1 MDIDKS
7 INKLYDK
14 SGLMQ
19 RYGDQ
24 VWISI
29 LLIFAFGVIFTY
41 ISVLNHMQKV
51 KKNWATERCNPFI
64 MPIAG
69 WINNT
74 DKANESDAQYTINNF
89 EFCLGNIITNFF
101 HYISDGLK
109 NVVSGLE
116 DIFKDIGIILSGII
130 NFLMSII
137 SGILKLIENLWNLIL
152 QGYVASE
159 QGLNSVRDSVSRLMG
174 TLIVVMYTQI
184 LSFRLSIMW
193 MITTPIFMLFTT
205 ILSVLIELLL
215 WCVSHQLY
223 VMWQWTTF
231 AFCITG
237 ISIASLGTGIAV
249 FLSWLA
255 ANGTAL
261 AASLNAMG
269 ATFMGMIPGELFIPF
284 VGEAMAAG
292 SLSAGISSFISGIAA
307 ILAAIISGIGA
318 LASAIAAGIGIAQT
332 VASCIIS
339 ITSVIYGIIKT
350 LFLITSVAGL
360 MVMLYILYLCWAFV
374 KQTLGQMNV
383 PGQGIPGLSF

>member
-29 LLIFAFGVIFTY
+29 LLIFVFGVIFTY
-41 ISVLNHMQKV
+41 INVLNHMQKV

-74 DKANESDAQYTINNF
+74 DKANENDAKYTINNF

-101 HYISDGLK
+101 HYVADGFK

-130 NFLMSII
+130 NFLMSLI
-137 SGILKLIENLWNLIL
+137 SGILKLIENLWNLLL

-159 QGLNSVRDSVSRLMG
+159 IGLNSVRDSVSRLMG

-184 LSFRLSIMW
+184 L
-193 MITTPIFMLFTT
+193 
-205 ILSVLIELLL
+205 
-215 WCVSHQLY
+215 
-223 VMWQWTTF
+223 
-231 AFCITG
+231 
-237 ISIASLGTGIAV
+237 
-249 FLSWLA
+249 
-255 ANGTAL
+255 
-261 AASLNAMG
+261 
-269 ATFMGMIPGELFIPF
+269 
-284 VGEAMAAG
+284 
-292 SLSAGISSFISGIAA
+292 
-307 ILAAIISGIGA
+307 
-318 LASAIAAGIGIAQT
+318 
-332 VASCIIS
+332 
-339 ITSVIYGIIKT
+339 
-350 LFLITSVAGL
+350 
-360 MVMLYILYLCWAFV
+360 
-374 KQTLGQMNV
+374 
-383 PGQGIPGLSF
+383 

>member
-1 MDIDKS
+1 MNIEKS
-7 INKLYDK
+7 INILYDK

-29 LLIFAFGVIFTY
+29 LLIFAFGIIFTY
-41 ISVLNHMQKV
+41 IHVLNHLQKT

-74 DKANESDAQYTINNF
+74 DKETESDTQYTINNF
-89 EFCLGNIITNFF
+89 EFCLGNIITSFF
-101 HYISDGLK
+101 HYMSDSLK
-109 NVVSGLE
+109 NVVSGIQ
-116 DIFKDIGIILSGII
+116 DIFKDIGIILSGLI

-137 SGILKLIENLWNLIL
+137 SGILNLIENLWNLLL

-159 QGLNSVRDSVSRLMG
+159 QGLNSVRDSLGRLTG
-174 TLIVVMYTQI
+174 SLIVVMYTQM

-193 MITTPIFMLFTT
+193 MITTPIFMLFST
-205 ILSVLIELLL
+205 IMSVLIELLM

-223 VMWQWTTF
+223 VIWKWTTF

-237 ISIASLGTGIAV
+237 ISVASLATGLSI
-249 FLSWLA
+249 FLTWLA
-255 ANGTAL
+255 AMGDTLAGAL
-261 AASLNAMG
+261 EATGIGAMTS
-269 ATFMGMIPGELFIPF
+269 AVAEAFIPF
-284 VGEAMAAG
+284 VGPGLAAG
-292 SLSAGISSFISGIAA
+292 STALGIGEFVASIAA
-307 ILAAIISGIGA
+307 IVASIVSGIGA
-318 LASAIAAGIGIAQT
+318 MASAIAAGIGIAQT
-332 VASCIIS
+332 VASIIIS
-339 ITSVIYGIIKT
+339 ITSIIFGIIKI
-350 LFLITSVAGL
+350 LFLITTVAGL

>member
-1 MDIDKS
+1 
-7 INKLYDK
+7 
-14 SGLMQ
+14 
-19 RYGDQ
+19 
-24 VWISI
+24 
-29 LLIFAFGVIFTY
+29 
-41 ISVLNHMQKV
+41 
-51 KKNWATERCNPFI
+51 
-64 MPIAG
+64 
-69 WINNT
+69 
-74 DKANESDAQYTINNF
+74 
-89 EFCLGNIITNFF
+89 
-101 HYISDGLK
+101 
-109 NVVSGLE
+109 
-116 DIFKDIGIILSGII
+116 
-130 NFLMSII
+130 MSII
-137 SGILKLIENLWNLIL
+137 SGILNLIENLWNLML

-159 QGLNSVRDSVSRLMG
+159 QGLNSVRDSISRLMG

-215 WCVSHQLY
+215 WCVSHQLW
-223 VMWQWTTF
+223 VMWKWTTF

-255 ANGTAL
+255 AMGTDL
-261 AASLNAMG
+261 AAGLNAMG
-269 ATFMGMIPGELFIPF
+269 ASLLGMIPGELFIPF

-292 SLSAGISSFISGIAA
+292 SLSGAISNFIAGIAA
-307 ILAAIISGIGA
+307 ILAAIISGLGA

>member
-41 ISVLNHMQKV
+41 INVLNHMQKV

-101 HYISDGLK
+101 HYMSDGLK

-137 SGILKLIENLWNLIL
+137 SGILNLIENLWNLIL

-205 ILSVLIELLL
+205 ILQVLIELLL

-231 AFCITG
+231 AFCLTG
-237 ISIASLGTGIAV
+237 ISIASLSSGIAI

-255 ANGTAL
+255 ANGAAL
-261 AASLNAMG
+261 AAWFNSMG
-269 ATFMGMIPGELFIPF
+269 AGLFAMIPSLLPIPI
-284 VGEAMAAG
+284 VGEINAATD
-292 SLSAGISSFISGIAA
+292 LDAGVTAFLSGIGA
-307 ILAAIISGIGA
+307 ILTAIVSGIGA

-360 MVMLYILYLCWAFV
+360 MVMLYIVYLCWAFV